1 VKQRICNKK
10 DVRGD
15 REVTFRPRNSYIL
28 ALLLAL
34 LAVPVSAADTQFATA
49 LDPVAFDNSTVKNT
63 VGTGT
68 VTGTLSG
75 STLTVSGNYS
85 GLSSDATAAHL
96 VMGLAFGVAG
106 NATGGMA
113 GAAVGD
119 LKVSGGAS
127 GQAKALGQGA
137 IYILVTST
145 KAPNGN
151 LWGWL
156 HLPDNN

>member
-1 VKQRICNKK
+1 VKQRVCSKK

-34 LAVPVSAADTQFATA
+34 LAVPVSAADAQYATS

-63 VGTGT
+63 VGTGA

-85 GLSSDATAAHL
+85 G
-96 VMGLAFGVAG
+96 
-106 NATGGMA
+106 
-113 GAAVGD
+113 D
-119 LKVSGGAS
+119 LKVSGGTS
-127 GQAKALGQGA
+127 GQISGTVKLNAAQAKALGQGA
-137 IYILVTST
+137 VYILVTST

>member
-1 VKQRICNKK
+1 VKQRVCSKK

-34 LAVPVSAADTQFATA
+34 LAVPVSAADAQYATS

-63 VGTGT
+63 VGT
-68 VTGTLSG
+68 
-75 STLTVSGNYS
+75 GNYS

-106 NATGGMA
+106 NATGGMS

-119 LKVSGGAS
+119 LKVSGGTS
-127 GQAKALGQGA
+127 GQISGTVKLNAAQAKALGQGA
-137 IYILVTST
+137 VYILVTST